1 MNDARPLVPDVGV
14 VCLVP
19 DRWSEYWQPR
29 HQILK
34 RLGRYFHVVWVN
46 PAREL
51 GDVLTL
57 RRSTSCDQPA
67 RYPGFTVYCPEMWL
81 PVLYRPQYLA
91 DFVFRQRLKHACDL
105 LEKRG
110 VHKKVLYIWRPD
122 FARAVDLVPFD
133 ISCYHIDDEYSFSTL
148 ERPIRETEKEL
159 LSKVTQVFVH
169 SPGLMEK
176 KGKFNRY
183 TEMIPNGV
191 DFGIYSREWDEPADL
206 APIPRPRI
214 GYTGY
219 LKKYLD
225 WPLLQRLSEE
235 HPEWSFVF
243 VGPVSPH
250 VEVNAP
256 IEVLRRRSN
265 VYFLGAKASEELP
278 SYTQHFDV
286 CTMPYLANDYTKY
299 IYPLKLHEYLASGQP
314 TVGTRI
320 RSLEDFS
327 QVVPL
332 AVTTDEWSTQ
342 LSLALQPEFST
353 AAWRESR
360 RAVASR
366 HDWQLLVARI
376 ARIFLERL
384 GMEPPVTMDETSLED
399 CRQVS

>member
-1 MNDARPLVPDVGV
+1 MNDARPLCPDVGV
-14 VCLVP
+14 VSLVP

-29 HQILK
+29 HQILT

-51 GDVLTL
+51 GDVFALK
-57 RRSTSCDQPA
+57 RSASCAQPG

-81 PVLYRPQYLA
+81 PVLYRPQSLA
-91 DFVFRQRLKHACDL
+91 DFVFRQRLKHACDM

-110 VHKKVLYIWRPD
+110 VRKKVLYIWRPD
-122 FARAVDLVPFD
+122 FAKAVDLVSFD
-133 ISCYHIDDEYSFSTL
+133 VSCYHIDDEYSFSTL
-148 ERPIRETEKEL
+148 ELPIKEAEKQL

-169 SPGLMEK
+169 SPGLMER
-176 KGKFNRY
+176 KGKFNPC

-191 DFGIYSREWDEPADL
+191 DFKTYSRGWDEPADL
-206 APIPRPRI
+206 AAIPRPRI

-225 WPLLQRLSEE
+225 WPLLQSLSER
-235 HPEWSFVF
+235 HPEWSFVL

-250 VEVNAP
+250 IEVTAP
-256 IEVLRRRSN
+256 IEALRHRPN
-265 VYFLGAKASEELP
+265 VYFLGAKAAQVLP

-299 IYPLKLHEYLASGQP
+299 IYPLKLHEYLATGRP

-327 QVVPL
+327 QVVALVRTPE
-332 AVTTDEWSTQ
+332 EWSAQ
-342 LSLALQPEFST
+342 LNTALQPEFNT
-353 AAWRESR
+353 PEWQQAR
-360 RAVASR
+360 RAVAAR

-376 ARIFLERL
+376 ARTLLERL
-384 GMEPPVTMDETSLED
+384 GMEPPITADWTPLED
-399 CRQVS
+399 CQQVS